1 MKTYLKHNIRN
12 VIDIKGLTA
21 LEYLDFDGKYKNYE
35 EQHNFWEL
43 CYVEKGSVELILDGE
58 SVNLKCGDIAF
69 IPPEKMHSYVCSS
82 CKNTVVFV
90 ACFETFSYA
99 MKTLDS
105 GVFSLDESLK
115 DCIKKIIF
123 EYKNT
128 FFMNSEEHLDILP
141 NPNFGG
147 QQAIILQLEYLI
159 ICLLRKMSAEK
170 NPEVIFLDKKD
181 FYPKLSGIIVDH
193 LQANISTRLSLDDIC
208 RKVNYSR
215 SFLCKIFKEQT
226 GQTLFS
232 YFNKLKIDEAKR
244 LLEDTEMTVVAI
256 SKELGFSDVKYF
268 GSLFK
273 NIVGMSPLEYKKS
286 ITQSK

>member
-21 LEYLDFDGKYKNYE
+21 LEYLDFEGKYKNYE
-35 EQHNFWEL
+35 EKHNFWEL
-43 CYVEKGSVELILDGE
+43 CYVEKGNVELILEGKTIH
-58 SVNLKCGDIAF
+58 LKCGEVAF
-69 IPPEKMHSYVCSS
+69 ISPEKIHSYVCSS
-82 CKNTVVFV
+82 CKDSTAFVV
-90 ACFETFSYA
+90 CFETFSHA

-105 GVFSLDESLK
+105 EVLSLDESLK
-115 DCIKKIIF
+115 DCISKIIF
-123 EYKNT
+123 EYKHT
-128 FFMNSEEHLDILP
+128 FFMNDQEHLEILAK
-141 NPNFGG
+141 PNFGG

-170 NPEVIFLDKKD
+170 NPGVIFLDKED
-181 FYPKLSGIIVDH
+181 FYPKLSAIIVDH
-193 LQANISTRLSLDDIC
+193 LQANIGTRLSLDDIC

-244 LLEDTEMTVVAI
+244 LLEETEMMVLDI

-286 ITQSK
+286 KMR